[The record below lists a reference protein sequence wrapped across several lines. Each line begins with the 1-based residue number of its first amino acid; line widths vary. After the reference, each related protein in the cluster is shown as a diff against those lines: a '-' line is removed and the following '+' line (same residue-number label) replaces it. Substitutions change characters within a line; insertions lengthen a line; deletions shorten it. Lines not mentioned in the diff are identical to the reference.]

1 MNSITDEINKL
12 RKGNRLVIDYTNS
25 NRYRIVAIEPDGS
38 KTAYYF
44 STPIYNQKTRKVI
57 DMKFHS
63 SGNVIHSTGSNTNI
77 SISDHIK
84 IDNSEGACIIPLS
97 NKVYQNSN
105 REILCGNERIYPTTN
120 GVAIESCC
128 EYNSEYTLS
137 LEISKP
143 FLDIR
148 ANDKYF
154 ALMSERFRPFVTVSC
169 IGTLDSYKNIIS
181 PAKLTFQKITDRKY
195 TVNITPCSPLGKY
208 VLLEINLYEAKLFQD
223 TTVESNNPT
232 VNNAFGSIGFLGTTA
247 EFGEQW
253 LYTRPDFSKMAEI
266 NGKKI
271 TNAILHLPKL
281 SHTAIELA
289 CTKVSSRFCSFGSTW
304 NNKIPETGNS
314 NISQIGNGYID
325 INLTHMITDRIGNIL
340 KEEGFI
346 FKSKKKDCGFLIVPT
361 GDSYLSPQILEI
373 NYY

>member
-1 MNSITDEINKL
+1 MNSITDEIKKL
-12 RKGNRLVIDYTNS
+12 RKGNGIVIDYTNS

-44 STPIYNQKTRKVI
+44 STPIYNQKSRKAI
-57 DMKFHS
+57 DMKFHT
-63 SGNVIHSTGSNTNI
+63 NENTLYTIGSNTNI
-77 SISDHIK
+77 TIANDIRMDNYEGSCVISL
-84 IDNSEGACIIPLS
+84 SGPVQCIS
-97 NKVYQNSN
+97 NH
-105 REILCGNERIYPTTN
+105 ELLCGNQRIYPTTN
-120 GVAIESCC
+120 GIAIESSCQDG
-128 EYNSEYTLS
+128 SGYTLS

-169 IGTLDSYKNIIS
+169 IGTLDANKNIIS

-195 TVNITPCSPLGKY
+195 TVNITPCSPLGRY
-208 VLLEINLYEAKLFQD
+208 VLLEINLYEPKLFQD

-232 VNNAFGSIGFLGTTA
+232 INNAFGSIGFLGTTS

-253 LYTRPDFSKMAEI
+253 LYTRPDFSKMTEI

-271 TNAILHLPKL
+271 ANAVLHLPKL
-281 SHTAIELA
+281 SNTPIELS

-304 NNKIPETGNS
+304 NNKIAETGNA
-314 NISQIGNGYID
+314 NVSQIDNDYID
-325 INLTHMITDRIGNIL
+325 INLTHMITDRIGNVL

-346 FKSKKKDCGFLIVPT
+346 LKSKKKDCGFLIIPT
-361 GDSYLSPQILEI
+361 GDSYLNPQILEI

>member
-1 MNSITDEINKL
+1 MNSITDEIKKL
-12 RKGNRLVIDYTNS
+12 RKGNGIVIDYTNS

-44 STPIYNQKTRKVI
+44 STPIYNQKSRKAI
-57 DMKFHS
+57 DIKFHT
-63 SGNVIHSTGSNTNI
+63 NENTLYAIGSNTNI
-77 SISDHIK
+77 TIANDIRT
-84 IDNSEGACIIPLS
+84 DNYEGSCIISLS
-97 NKVYQNSN
+97 EPVQYISN
-105 REILCGNERIYPTTN
+105 HELLCGKQRIYPTTN
-120 GVAIESCC
+120 GVAIESFCQDGHG
-128 EYNSEYTLS
+128 YTLS
-137 LEISKP
+137 LEINKP

-169 IGTLDSYKNIIS
+169 IGTLDSNKNIIS

-195 TVNITPCSPLGKY
+195 TVNISPCSPLGRY
-208 VLLEINLYEAKLFQD
+208 VLLEVNLYEPKLFQD

-232 VNNAFGSIGFLGTTA
+232 VNNAFGSIGFLGTTS

-253 LYTRPDFSKMAEI
+253 LYTRPDFSKMTEM

-271 TNAILHLPKL
+271 TNAVLHLPNL
-281 SHTAIELA
+281 GNSHIELA

-304 NNKIPETGNS
+304 DNKIAEMGDS

-346 FKSKKKDCGFLIVPT
+346 LRSKKKDCGFLIVPT
-361 GDSYLSPQILEI
+361 GDSYLNPQILEI